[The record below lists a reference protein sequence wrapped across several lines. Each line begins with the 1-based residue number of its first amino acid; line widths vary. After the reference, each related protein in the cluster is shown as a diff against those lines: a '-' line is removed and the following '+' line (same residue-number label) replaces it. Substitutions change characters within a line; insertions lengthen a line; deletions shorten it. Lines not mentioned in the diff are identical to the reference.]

1 MVAGLLVLSV
11 PPTPAQAEPAPS
23 IVDYNRQIRPILS
36 DHCFACHGPDE
47 KVRQAGLRLDSKEG
61 LFQDRDSYKIVTPG
75 DPVSSR
81 LYQRISADHEAA
93 RMPPPG
99 FDRKL
104 NQTQVDLIRRWI
116 SEGAE
121 ARDHWAFVKP
131 RRPSLPQVK
140 RVSWVRN
147 PVDRFILA
155 RLEREGLEPSPEAD
169 RVTLIRRVTLDLTGL
184 PPTPAEVDAFLADRS
199 PGPTRRWWN
208 GSSPPGTMV
217 SGWPWSGSMP
227 AAMPTPT
234 ATTLTATATCG
245 SGGTG

>member
-1 MVAGLLVLSV
+1 MSRSDVTTGIAERTARTVVLAGLLASGAIPSPVH
-11 PPTPAQAEPAPS
+11 AEPAAAA
-23 IVDYNRQIRPILS
+23 VDYNRQIRPILS

-104 NQTQVDLIRRWI
+104 NKKQIDLIRRWI

-131 RRPSLPQVK
+131 SRPTLPPVK
-140 RVSWVRN
+140 RISWVRN

-155 RLEREGLEPSPEAD
+155 RLESEGLEPSPEAD

-184 PPTPAEVDAFLADRS
+184 PPTPAEVDAFLAEPQPR
-199 PGPTRRWWN
+199 GLRE
-208 GSSPPGTMV
+208 G
-217 SGWPWSGSMP
+217 
-227 AAMPTPT
+227 
-234 ATTLTATATCG
+234 
-245 SGGTG
+245 GGTAPRLPALR